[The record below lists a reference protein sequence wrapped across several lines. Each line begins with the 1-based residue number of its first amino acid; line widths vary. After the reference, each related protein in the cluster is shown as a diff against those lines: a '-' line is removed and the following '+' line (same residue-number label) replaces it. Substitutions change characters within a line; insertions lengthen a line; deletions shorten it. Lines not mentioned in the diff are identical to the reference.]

1 MDEIMELNV
10 PSSSGE
16 RKKKYKGVRRRKW
29 GRWVAEIRLPHSR
42 ERIWL
47 GSYDTPEKAARAFD
61 AAYVCLRG
69 PTGGADGLINF
80 PSSPPDV
87 AGRTT
92 DPDEVYA
99 AAVSHAN
106 RATVFVSGAGEAP
119 WDANA
124 NATEPSS
131 EEVHD
136 GASPEAEAAA
146 AVEAAPLEVADDES
160 SGEWSARLVAD
171 ELPPLY
177 SPMYAGSDAYT
188 YMPAVSSYDMH
199 MEENESA
206 SCCCPG
212 LWSFDPSEC
221 HVVAERQVVDVQR
234 NQTNVRSNFP
244 DVSDR
249 DG

>member
-1 MDEIMELNV
+1 MELNV
-10 PSSSGE
+10 PSSSSSGE

-29 GRWVAEIRLPHSR
+29 GRWVSEIRLPHSR

-47 GSYDTPEKAARAFD
+47 SSYDTPEKAARAFD

-80 PSSPPDV
+80 QNSPPPAIV
-87 AGRTT
+87 LRTT

-106 RATVFVSGAGEAP
+106 RATVVSGAGEAP

-124 NATEPSS
+124 TEPSS
-131 EEVHD
+131 EEAHD

-146 AVEAAPLEVADDES
+146 ATAPAPLEVADDES
-160 SGEWSARLVAD
+160 SGEWRPSARLVAD

-177 SPMYAGSDAYT
+177 SPMYEEGSHAYS
-188 YMPAVSSYDMH
+188 YMPAVSSYDMN
-199 MEENESA
+199 M
-206 SCCCPG
+206 
-212 LWSFDPSEC
+212 
-221 HVVAERQVVDVQR
+221 R
-234 NQTNVRSNFP
+234 
-244 DVSDR
+244 
-249 DG
+249 